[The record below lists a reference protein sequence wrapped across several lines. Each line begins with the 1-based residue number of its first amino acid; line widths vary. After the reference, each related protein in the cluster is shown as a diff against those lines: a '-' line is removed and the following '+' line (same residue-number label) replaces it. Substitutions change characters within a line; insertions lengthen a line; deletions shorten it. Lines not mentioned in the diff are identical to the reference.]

1 MQSALQQELKQ
12 SLAELDDLLNKQQTQ
27 LEELAIQNTELKTRN
42 DFLNELNGRL
52 MLQNTELLKQVEQ
65 LKAISLR
72 RNS

>member
-27 LEELAIQNTELKTRN
+27 LEELAIQNAELKTRN